1 MTDLRRAGL
10 LAALLAGTIAVA
22 ACGGGTTTTASAGAP
37 EPATSTEPTT
47 APESVAP
54 ASAEPSSALA
64 IPSFDLSALVTNLE
78 NIDSYRLTITS
89 GGETQYSGIVVTQPE
104 LARDVT
110 VSGQRIV
117 MIGDEV
123 WIGTPGGDDLT
134 PAPEGMAQALL
145 SMVDPVMLVGAFAT
159 PGAMTGA
166 TAIGSEDKNGVAAQH
181 FRIDSSSFIGAMASM
196 PPGSSI
202 DVWIADDGY
211 LVSLAVSGIEDSD
224 FVLDVTDVNSP
235 ANVVERP
242 S

>member
-1 MTDLRRAGL
+1 MNDFTMTRGERRATW
-10 LAALLAGTIAVA
+10 ALGSVFSLRMLGMFMVLPVLTTYGMSLAG
-22 ACGGGTTTTASAGAP
+22 ASEALIG
-37 EPATSTEPTT
+37 
-47 APESVAP
+47 
-54 ASAEPSSALA
+54 LA
-64 IPSFDLSALVTNLE
+64 IGV
-78 NIDSYRLTITS
+78 Y
-89 GGETQYSGIVVTQPE
+89 
-104 LARDVT
+104 
-110 VSGQRIV
+110 
-117 MIGDEV
+117 
-123 WIGTPGGDDLT
+123 
-134 PAPEGMAQALL
+134 GMAQALL